1 MISYPGFFM
10 NVRNMFVSLIIGFP
24 AGVFGGIA
32 GVGGGAVMIP
42 MMVGIL
48 KLSQHRASG
57 TSLVTLVFTGLAG
70 TIAYA
75 AQGRVDFEAA
85 LVLAATAVFSA
96 RAGARFSHSIPEAKL
111 RRFYGAFVVFIALSM
126 IAKPWLPHVSS
137 PLAGWAKWAVLLA
150 AGIFTGI
157 QSGVMGGG
165 GGAVSIPAMVLLAG
179 FGQHVAQ
186 GTSLLVMIPA
196 GATAAWTYWERGN
209 VDRGLLRGMIPGILL
224 GTWTGAGIAGF
235 LPDADL
241 RRIFAAILFWI
252 GIRYLSTPPPSRVEE
267 DLEGA

>member
-1 MISYPGFFM
+1 MTGVYFICGSKSMFM
-10 NVRNMFVSLIIGFP
+10 SLLIGFL

-57 TSLVTLVFTGLAG
+57 TSLVTLVFTGIAG

-75 AQGRVDFEAA
+75 AQGYVDFFAA
-85 LVLAATAVFSA
+85 LLLAATAIFSA

-111 RRFYGAFVVFIALSM
+111 RQYYGAFLIFIALSM
-126 IAKPWLPHVSS
+126 VLKPWLPHVSI
-137 PLAGWAKWAVLLA
+137 PLAGWEKVLVLLA
-150 AGIFTGI
+150 AGIFTGF
-157 QSGVMGGG
+157 QSGIMGGG

-179 FGQHVAQ
+179 FSQPVAQ
-186 GTSLLVMIPA
+186 GTSLLVMVPT
-196 GATAAWTYWERGN
+196 GATAAWTYWRRGN
-209 VDRGLLRGMIPGILL
+209 VDMGLLRGMIPGILI
-224 GTWTGAGIAGF
+224 GTWAGATIAGY
-235 LPDADL
+235 LPDANL
-241 RRIFAAILFWI
+241 RYLFALMLFWI
-252 GIRYLSTPPPSRVEE
+252 GSRYLRTPPPSTGD